1 MMVKRIGFYIALF
14 VVSILCVVWIFMI
27 IGKYKTPEVQSFDA
41 SEYQCF
47 VEDFP
52 SEDNIG
58 PISDSKDL
66 LEKVEAIWIEKYGER
81 VKKQKPYHVFY
92 DEKNGIWLVQ
102 GTLHFYEFGGVAN
115 ILVEND
121 TGKILAVWHEK

>member
-14 VVSILCVVWIFMI
+14 VVSIVCVVLIIMI

-41 SEYQCF
+41 GEYQCF

-66 LEKVEAIWIEKYGER
+66 LEKVETIWIEKYGER

-92 DEKNGIWLVQ
+92 DEKNGIWLLQ
-102 GTLHFYEFGGVAN
+102 GTLHFYAMGGVAN